1 MENFIIISR
10 IISTFL
16 KNTLIA
22 MLTQIKAFKFA
33 VILTLSLITLALFAC
48 KDPSTDANDDSGV
61 KQASLDLSQKWSK
74 TSPPINIHHIFLGD
88 INKRGKPT
96 GFHSRPKG
104 KDPKSARL
112 KRIQSKPNKAG
123 VYTARIEVFNQ
134 STQQWREKF
143 SSLFPDKLS
152 ANEVISAI
160 SHAYSNRDKSKKQ
173 PWSGPSGLGFPIQG
187 YVLNNGKINTAFP
200 VFTKD

>member
-1 MENFIIISR
+1 MENFILISR
-10 IISTFL
+10 IMSTFL
-16 KNTLIA
+16 KSTSVA
-22 MLTQIKAFKFA
+22 MLTHIKAFKPT
-33 VILTLSLITLALFAC
+33 VILILSLIMLALFAC
-48 KDPSTDANDDSGV
+48 KDTSTNAKGESDV
-61 KQASLDLSQKWSK
+61 KQASLDLSQNWSK
-74 TSPPINIHHIFLGD
+74 TSPAINIHHIFLGD

-123 VYTARIEVFNQ
+123 VYTARIEVFDQ

-152 ANEVISAI
+152 ANEIISAI
-160 SHAYSNRDKSKKQ
+160 LHAYSNRDKSKKQ